1 MSKKG
6 GGIKIKVEHL
16 TSLSTAIISLVCL
29 YTLAPFLS
37 DVGIDKCISLH
48 SLTLVSQPNWQSS
61 KGKVYSEPYFFVV
74 YGFWM
79 HINKYNEKHLHIYQ
93 EL

>member
-16 TSLSTAIISLVCL
+16 TSLPTAIISVCL

-74 YGFWM
+74 YGF
-79 HINKYNEKHLHIYQ
+79 
-93 EL
+93 